1 MDKSSWDT
9 PKKTCFV
16 ERVNFLISKIHI
28 SSPSSLFNDDAHLAY
43 FNIETGGQRDFAID
57 EKTFLK
63 LRKGTFVRGCR

>member
-57 EKTFLK
+57 KKDFFEITEGHFRLW
-63 LRKGTFVRGCR
+63 L